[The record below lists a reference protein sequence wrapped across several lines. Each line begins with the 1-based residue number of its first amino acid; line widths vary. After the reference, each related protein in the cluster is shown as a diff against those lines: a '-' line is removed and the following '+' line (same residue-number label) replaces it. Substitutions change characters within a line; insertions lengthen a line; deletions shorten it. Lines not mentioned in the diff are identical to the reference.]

1 MAAGAVIA
9 VSPGMI
15 THRAWAGQY
24 SLDDGL
30 GVRWIEADG
39 THGWVEVLDVAS
51 VLSAHPAVEQALRAR
66 AARHADL
73 DGAPVVPVQRIDR
86 EGDSLLVV
94 AKRQEG
100 LRLSDLLA
108 DLEFGNEALSD
119 AGLMELAAA
128 VVRAVSAVHQL
139 PGNLAHGAINP
150 AHVIITR
157 DGAAMLT
164 DGVFATA
171 LEALQ
176 RNREQLWREFGL
188 ALPAAAS
195 LHRFD
200 QRTDVSQLG
209 AVVLAVAL
217 RRPLRS
223 NEYPRGISDLVISAT
238 PDQRGLHASA
248 LRMWLQQALQLHP
261 RTMFGTAIG
270 AHQVFA
276 EMMAGAGF
284 RRAGVQAL
292 QALVRKRCGGA
303 VEPPIAAERLPA
315 APVPLKVA
323 APVAASARPRAAFLR
338 TMFSSLRAS

>member
-1 MAAGAVIA
+1 M
-9 VSPGMI
+9 
-15 THRAWAGQY
+15 
-24 SLDDGL
+24 DDGL
-30 GVRWIEADG
+30 GVRWIEADA
-39 THGWVEVLDVAS
+39 TCGWVEVLEMAS
-51 VLSAHPAVEQALRAR
+51 TLSGHPAVEQALRAR
-66 AARHADL
+66 AARDADL

-86 EGDSLLVV
+86 EGDRLRVI
-94 AKRQEG
+94 ARRQDG

-108 DLEFGNEALSD
+108 DLEFGNETLGD
-119 AGLMELAAA
+119 AGLMELAAS

-139 PGNLAHGAINP
+139 PGVLAHGALNP
-150 AHVIITR
+150 AHVVITR
-157 DGAAMLT
+157 DGSAVLT
-164 DGVFATA
+164 DAIFGHA
-171 LEALQ
+171 LEALHH
-176 RNREQLWREFGL
+176 NREQLWREFSL

-217 RRPLRS
+217 RRPLRAD
-223 NEYPRGISDLVISAT
+223 EYPRGISDLVISAT

-261 RTMFGTAIG
+261 RAVFGTATG

-303 VEPPIAAERLPA
+303 AASSTTAERVQTEPVRLNVDVPA
-315 APVPLKVA
+315 AVA
-323 APVAASARPRAAFLR
+323 STRPRATFLR
-338 TMFSSLRAS
+338 KLVASW